1 MRIEDFAMWYF
12 ILGFVNCIF
21 NGAFRKIEADAL
33 LGLAWFLVWPM
44 TPIGYI
50 ARSLEWGFNKI
61 KFYQPFRRT
70 RIYILR
76 KF

>member
-12 ILGFVNCIF
+12 IMGLSNCIL

-33 LGLAWFLVWPM
+33 LGLAWILVWPM
-44 TPIGYI
+44 TPIGAI
-50 ARSLEWGFNKI
+50 AQLCQKI
-61 KFYQPFRRT
+61 YKYQPLRRT
-70 RIYILR
+70 KIYLLR

>member
-12 ILGFVNCIF
+12 IIGLSNCIL

-33 LGLAWFLVWPM
+33 LGLAWFIVWPL
-44 TPIGYI
+44 TPIGAI
-50 ARSLEWGFNKI
+50 ARLGEWLYN
-61 KFYQPFRRT
+61 YQPFRRT
-70 RIYILR
+70 KIYLLR